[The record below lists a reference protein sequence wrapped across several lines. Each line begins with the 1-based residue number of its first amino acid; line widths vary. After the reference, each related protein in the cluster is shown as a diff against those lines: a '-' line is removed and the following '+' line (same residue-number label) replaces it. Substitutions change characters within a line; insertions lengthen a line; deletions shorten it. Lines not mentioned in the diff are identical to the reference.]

1 MRKRLT
7 QKGKPLSLFMEIKS
21 YSITETGY
29 KDKKLFLLKYT
40 ARLKIKNGLP
50 SDKPFFIK

>member
-7 QKGKPLSLFMEIKS
+7 QKGNPLSLFMEIKS

-50 SDKPFFIK
+50 IR